1 MILKAP
7 AIALYYASQI
17 AEENEVPVILV
28 GGLRSPEIIEDLL
41 DKTKIDYFALCRP
54 LMAEPDLVRRWQN
67 GDRDKSSC
75 LSCNRCFSPEGNL
88 CLFIRKQQAP
98 TES

>member
-1 MILKAP
+1 MSLKKRLFAS
-7 AIALYYASQI
+7 YASQI

-28 GGLRSPEIIEDLL
+28 GGLRSLKIIEDLL
-41 DKTKIDYFALCRP
+41 DKAKIDYFSLCRP

-67 GDRDKSSC
+67 GDRDKFSC
-75 LSCNRCFSPEGNL
+75 LSGNRCFVPEGNL
-88 CLFIRKQQAP
+88 CPFIRKQQAP